1 MPHPTSTFHIND
13 ALDQLVVMEG
23 LLNEAL
29 FVPNIPEERILATAI
44 AGSILIT
51 RCKQLPCNMFSPL
64 EQLFVEGIE
73 DQLVDILKQYG
84 QSANNESGTP
94 TQDTPVDNETRP
106 YPEEDYSGPF
116 PPETESG
123 TPDEDTLPYDP
134 DEDGAEDRWNED
146 SNWGCW

>member
-1 MPHPTSTFHIND
+1 MPHPTSTFHVND

-23 LLNEAL
+23 LLNEAM
-29 FVPNIPEERILATAI
+29 FAPNVPEERILATAI
-44 AGSILIT
+44 AGSILVT

-84 QSANNESGTP
+84 QSVNNESGTP
-94 TQDTPVDNETRP
+94 NEDTPETQ
-106 YPEEDYSGPF
+106 
-116 PPETESG
+116 TG